1 MFKEDGTE
9 VRTFPNGYD
18 VRVVRKQDILDCID
32 DNIIDKDIALELVSQ
47 CEIDAAK
54 YLSDGK
60 WTGLPYLGNVKIR
73 EGRTILENNKELLE
87 DAKSILDEEKYVLF
101 RKRLVIENKEKLKHN
116 RYVNYVVSKMA
127 TLNRDLYNKLLKE
140 RGETFT
146 KLYFYGLNNLE
157 VIGDCNNMFDKYNYD
172 KQ

>member
-73 EGRTILENNKELLE
+73 EGRTILENNKELRE
-87 DAKSILDEEKYVLF
+87 DAKNILDEEKYVLF

-116 RYVNYVVSKMA
+116 RYVNYEATPIPRMPMSFSIVSEVS
-127 TLNRDLYNKLLKE
+127 N
-140 RGETFT
+140 
-146 KLYFYGLNNLE
+146 LNNSFIRNL
-157 VIGDCNNMFDKYNYD
+157 VYN
-172 KQ
+172 